1 MITKIIYKVNRQA
14 TTIPASVYMW
24 SIPVLVM
31 LTYPAVIPAMPVVG
45 WVEKVSIEP
54 EKYKL
59 RARMDTGA
67 NTSSI
72 HASDV
77 QIFDR
82 GGKRFVSFLI
92 TNKRGRT
99 LLLERPLIRHA
110 AIRQDFGEPQKR
122 PVIELS
128 VCVGNIKKTIE
139 VNIND
144 RSGMNYPMLIG
155 RTFLAGSYLVDSSR
169 SFTTPPNCE

>member
-1 MITKIIYKVNRQA
+1 MW
-14 TTIPASVYMW
+14 TIQGAV
-24 SIPVLVM
+24 ILA
-31 LTYPAVIPAMPVVG
+31 YPAVMPAMPTIG
-45 WVEKVSIEP
+45 WVEKVSITP

-72 HASDV
+72 HAQDV
-77 QIFDR
+77 QIFHRD
-82 GGKRFVSFLI
+82 GKEYISFLI
-92 TNKRGRT
+92 TNKWGRT

-110 AIRQDFGEPQKR
+110 AIRQDFGEPQNR

-128 VCVGNIKKTIE
+128 VCVGNVKKTIE

-144 RSGMNYPMLIG
+144 RSVMNYPMLIG
-155 RTFLAGSYLVDSSR
+155 RKFLSGSYLVDSSR
-169 SFTTPPNCE
+169 SFTTPPKCE